1 MNSKNIF
8 IMKRIKP
15 SKVPK
20 ITTTPEYLARGEL
33 KKLYNDTKKV
43 LQVPWM
49 GVVTMA
55 FAQYIDFYKSLWLN
69 IRPICNSKEFIDASI
84 NLRKY
89 VEKRTLEL
97 KPTSLIKDL
106 TLLNYNNK
114 ELDSIKNLL
123 EIFSHGNMPYLLLS
137 TITRLIV
144 EDIPLNKN
152 NYVFKKKHNYTHKLE
167 LPIVLIEEHHANT
180 NLKVLYNTIMSK
192 LNIPI
197 LNTDYRALARWPS
210 YLNLSWNKLE
220 QQIKLNKY
228 KVLQNDIHNYTVKIA
243 LSLGIHREFRLNDIK
258 KSMGTL
264 NEKENITNT
273 VRLFQWLLPSLVINI
288 AFFRY
293 QLND

>member
-106 TLLNYNNK
+106 TLLNYTNK

-273 VRLFQWLLPSLVINI
+273 VRLFQWPSNKHSFFSLPT
-288 AFFRY
+288 
-293 QLND
+293 